1 MGLKKKVVWLPYDF
15 DTAIGINNE
24 GALTFSYNLE
34 DTDHTESGADVYNG
48 QQSVMW
54 TNLRDAFGPE
64 LTAMYKQ
71 LRSDGVLS
79 YGVVERMFEEHQSKW
94 PEAIFNEDS
103 EFKYIMPLT
112 NPEDGNPT
120 AAYLSM
126 LQGSK
131 ADQRK
136 WWLYNRFRYLDS
148 KYNAGDALTD
158 VITLRGYAKDNI
170 TIIPYA
176 DIYPTIKFGSY
187 LVGVRGERGNA
198 YTLVCPLD
206 KVNDTEI
213 YIYSASQLASIGDI
227 SGLKVGFADFSM
239 GTKLQNLKIGDSDA
253 NYSNANLVELYIGNN
268 TLLQTIDV
276 RNCPALGT
284 GDQKTVDL
292 SGCRNVEE
300 VYFDGTSIGAVNLPN
315 GGILRVLHLP
325 GTISNL
331 TIRNQPEL
339 TDLTVA
345 DYSNVSTLWLEKA
358 GIASTMAEDILREIS
373 DGSRV
378 RLLGFNWSLASE
390 LELSE
395 LVAKIDT
402 LRGIDESGGNVAKAQ
417 LQGGIYVPK
426 VYQDSFEVLSDYPYV
441 DLTYDEIGSYVYD
454 YLSTTKVSNFMFER
468 FNEGGSIFYFPVN
481 AFLNAT
487 GLGKVRLYNSG
498 NIPNA
503 CFQNS
508 SITELYI
515 NSPDVTGDLTT
526 SQTCCNGARQL
537 TKVIIKAPNATKSTA
552 YSTPF
557 TNCTNLEIL
566 DYEPPLDIARFGFA
580 GGASKLKALILR
592 STTRSTLEGA
602 YLPTDLWDAND
613 LTFHI
618 YVPASTIDAYKSAS
632 NWSTLNTNFPG
643 IFRPLEDYTV
653 DGTTA
658 GDINENLI

>member
-268 TLLQTIDV
+268 TLLKTIDV

-325 GTISNL
+325 GTVSNL

-339 TDLTVA
+339 TDLTVT
-345 DYSNVSTLWLEKA
+345 DYSHISTLWLEKA
-358 GIASTMAEDILREIS
+358 GFIDSKEIVKQIASGGR
-373 DGSRV
+373 SR
-378 RLLGFNWSLASE
+378 L
-390 LELSE
+390 
-395 LVAKIDT
+395 I
-402 LRGIDESGGNVAKAQ
+402 GIDWEMEDETELTATFDIINSQRGLDENGNNVEIAQ
-417 LQGGIYVPK
+417 LTGD
-426 VYQDSFEVLSDYPYV
+426 VYTPIATRYYMSQLESRYPYV
-441 DLTYDEIGSYVYD
+441 NFTADELYTLIKTYFDRALTSY
-454 YLSTTKVSNFMFER
+454 S
-468 FNEGGSIFYFPVN
+468 
-481 AFLNAT
+481 
-487 GLGKVRLYNSG
+487 
-498 NIPNA
+498 
-503 CFQNS
+503 NS
-508 SITELYI
+508 SITTLRPCAFYRQTKLTSVSLPNVKSIGHDAFGYTRFTTIPIDLSNVTSIGVACFANSGLTHVTLDGYNMVQSMFSGCTSLKWIEFSSSYSGNIALYGVQGCSALEKMFI
-515 NSPDVTGDLTT
+515 RKTSGVIAIANTT
-526 SQTCCNGARQL
+526 YSL
-537 TKVIIKAPNATKSTA
+537 S
-552 YSTPF
+552 STPF
-557 TNCTNLEIL
+557 
-566 DYEPPLDIARFGFA
+566 A
-580 GGASKLKALILR
+580 GVNGLIG
-592 STTRSTLEGA
+592 TA
-602 YLPTDLWDAND
+602 
-613 LTFHI
+613 
-618 YVPASTIDAYKSAS
+618 YVPESLISTYQAATT
-632 NWSTLNTNFPG
+632 WSKYYTNG
-643 IFRPLEDYTV
+643 TCIFKAIEDYTT
-653 DGTTA
+653 DGTVNGEIDWTKIEA
-658 GDINENLI
+658 EEAA